1 MLTGDVE
8 VTQGDAYLDGY
19 SIRRNLKAVSLSAVV
34 IDYSH
39 VHLIRPR
46 FVANV
51 AIGSHHAMKCAWSMC
66 LSIAVLSPPPTIL
79 WIFPWAFLWNVFLLF
94 LSLSLSLSPLFF
106 LYFCSS
112 LNSFFLCCCFSFWF
126 HFLSFPSNILR
137 SFWLAPVS
145 WLELTVDCLSF
156 RSNVDWVT
164 VPNST
169 PSSKKWRDVKRCG
182 CSPIYGASRAAASM
196 PSSTISPTNYSS
208 VIISTNRSSK
218 WGMYTLTNRQT
229 DRQTD
234 RQSDRQTH
242 TNMECWCDCRIGAM
256 FQLLQRWEQTEAEH
270 GSGTDWR
277 SSHHLL
283 RRTDHRNGSCCQTT
297 IVGYYRAGS
306 G

>member
-1 MLTGDVE
+1 MC
-8 VTQGDAYLDGY
+8 
-19 SIRRNLKAVSLSAVV
+19 V
-34 IDYSH
+34 IDVLIDRSPQSSAH
-39 VHLIRPR
+39 HLMDFPLSVFMKR
-46 FVANV
+46 FP
-51 AIGSHHAMKCAWSMC
+51 S
-66 LSIAVLSPPPTIL
+66 
-79 WIFPWAFLWNVFLLF
+79 FPF
-94 LSLSLSLSPLFF
+94 SLSLSLSSLF